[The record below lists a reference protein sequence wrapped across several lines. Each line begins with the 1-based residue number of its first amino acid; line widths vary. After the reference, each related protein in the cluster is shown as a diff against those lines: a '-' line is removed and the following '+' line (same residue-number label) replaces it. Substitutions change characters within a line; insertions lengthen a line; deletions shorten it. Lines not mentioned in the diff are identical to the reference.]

1 MAASDREL
9 LERWGAGDR
18 AAGDALF
25 ERHFTG
31 LFRFFRSKVDDA
43 AAEDLT
49 QATFLACVAGRDRF
63 RAESSMRT
71 YLFAIARKQ
80 LLMHYR
86 KRSRNDRVIVLDS
99 VSVAELGGSPSEK
112 LGASEEQRLLLSALR
127 RIPVDFQI
135 AIELYYWEGLAVA
148 ELAEVLEI
156 AEGTV
161 RSRLARARERLA
173 AVMGDI
179 AESPALAQAT
189 ISGFEHWAREL
200 REALH
205 RTA

>member
-1 MAASDREL
+1 MSATDHEL
-9 LERWGAGDR
+9 LERWRAGDR

-25 ERHFTG
+25 ERHFKG
-31 LFRFFRSKVDDA
+31 LFRFFRSKVEDT

-49 QATFLACVAGRDRF
+49 QATFLACVAGRESF
-63 RAESSMRT
+63 RAESSVRT

-80 LLMHYR
+80 LLMHFR
-86 KRSRNDRVIVLDS
+86 KRTRSDRVLVLDS
-99 VSVAELGGSPSEK
+99 VSVAELGASPSEK

-156 AEGTV
+156 PEGTV
-161 RSRLARARERLA
+161 RSRLSRARERLGTVMAEIA
-173 AVMGDI
+173 ASPAI
-179 AESPALAQAT
+179 AEAT
-189 ISGFEHWAREL
+189 MSGFERWAREL
-200 REALH
+200 RDALD
-205 RTA
+205 

>member
-1 MAASDREL
+1 MSSTDHEL
-9 LERWGAGDR
+9 LERWRAGDR
-18 AAGDALF
+18 SAGDALF

-31 LFRFFRSKVDDA
+31 LFRFFRSKIEDA

-49 QATFLACVAGRDRF
+49 QATFLACVAGRESF
-63 RAESSMRT
+63 RAESSVRT

-80 LLMHYR
+80 LLMHFR
-86 KRSRNDRVIVLDS
+86 KRTRADKVLVLDS
-99 VSVAELGGSPSEK
+99 VSVAELGASPSEK

-127 RIPVDFQI
+127 RIPIDFQI

-156 AEGTV
+156 PEGTV
-161 RSRLARARERLA
+161 RSRLTRARERLA
-173 AVMGDI
+173 TLMGEI

-189 ISGFEHWAREL
+189 ISGFERWAREL
-200 REALH
+200 RDAL
-205 RTA
+205 R

>member
-1 MAASDREL
+1 MSATDHEL
-9 LERWGAGDR
+9 LERWRAGDR

-31 LFRFFRSKVDDA
+31 LFRFFRSKIEDA

-49 QATFLACVAGRDRF
+49 QATFLACVAGRESF
-63 RAESSMRT
+63 RAESSVRT

-80 LLMHYR
+80 LLMHFR
-86 KRSRNDRVIVLDS
+86 KRTRADKVLVLDS
-99 VSVAELGGSPSEK
+99 VSVAELGASPSEK

-156 AEGTV
+156 PEGTV

-173 AVMGDI
+173 TVMAEI

-189 ISGFEHWAREL
+189 ISGFERWAREL
-200 REALH
+200 RDAL
-205 RTA
+205 R